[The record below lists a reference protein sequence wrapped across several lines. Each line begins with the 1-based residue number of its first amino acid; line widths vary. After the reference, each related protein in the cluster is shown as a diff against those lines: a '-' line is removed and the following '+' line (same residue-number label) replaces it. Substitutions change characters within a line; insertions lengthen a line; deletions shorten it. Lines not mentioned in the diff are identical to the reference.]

1 MNTVEDVLNS
11 AIEVYSQNGF
21 LESIKEAKEE
31 YFELAGKILEDD
43 DDFESRMNG
52 FNYWYLTQWNR
63 DHGALIEKFLNDQE
77 IDANLHDAI
86 SNINHSLFE
95 YKGKSFTGKHC
106 FKDILHDKKITIA
119 NDSFS
124 HSIIKGDLFV
134 ARSIEMDSKIYMLN
148 DVSLLPSQV
157 KSILVKESKKV
168 RKLNDKGR
176 DLDFLMEIEKLK
188 TKWRR
193 YGHVDP
199 KKIFVFNL

>member
-1 MNTVEDVLNS
+1 MNKVEDLLNS
-11 AIEVYSQNGF
+11 AIEMYSQNDF
-21 LESIKEAKEE
+21 LDYIKEAKKE

-52 FNYWYLTQWNR
+52 FNYWYLTQWNSER
-63 DHGALIEKFLNDQE
+63 ETLINQFVSKEEVDDETKN
-77 IDANLHDAI
+77 AI

-95 YKGKSFTGKHC
+95 YKGKSFTGKHT
-106 FKDILHDKKITIA
+106 FKDILHDKKLTIA
-119 NDSFS
+119 NDLFN

-134 ARSIEMDSKIYMLN
+134 ARSIEVDGKIFMLN
-148 DVSLLPSQV
+148 DVSLLPSDV

-168 RKLNDKGR
+168 RKLNDKTR